1 MAKGP
6 EIPKTDSAEI
16 EILIERLKQNKLE
29 QRDVELIERLLRTVL
44 ALVNLL
50 QRKNMSIKRL
60 RDLIFGRRTEKRKTG
75 SVGQPEDKPEEGAG
89 CDPGAEREVSEKS
102 QRQRQAGLKGTG
114 GGRRLNIAERRRSS
128 VGTNNTKPEPNVLR
142 RHVLVGSMIRGGRI
156 SSSNFADSRFWKGWS
171 SSGKCCVVQ
180 PVRSG
185 MSPHCPRE

>member
-16 EILIERLKQNKLE
+16 EILIEHHKQNRLE
-29 QRDVELIERLLRTVL
+29 QRDVELIELLLRTVM

-75 SVGQPEDKPEEGAG
+75 SVSQPEDKPEEGAG

-102 QRQRQAGLKGTG
+102 QRQRQAGPQGH
-114 GGRRLNIAERRRSS
+114 GRRATAQYRGAKKVECWHEQYQAGAKCPEAAFSRPCPMLSS
-128 VGTNNTKPEPNVLR
+128 AVPEPPSLPANDAKR
-142 RHVLVGSMIRGGRI
+142 
-156 SSSNFADSRFWKGWS
+156 DSI
-171 SSGKCCVVQ
+171 
-180 PVRSG
+180 
-185 MSPHCPRE
+185 

>member
-29 QRDVELIERLLRTVL
+29 RRDVELIERLLRTVM

-75 SVGQPEDKPEEGAG
+75 SVSQPEDKPEEGAAT
-89 CDPGAEREVSEKS
+89 DPG
-102 QRQRQAGLKGTG
+102 
-114 GGRRLNIAERRRSS
+114 
-128 VGTNNTKPEPNVLR
+128 
-142 RHVLVGSMIRGGRI
+142 
-156 SSSNFADSRFWKGWS
+156 
-171 SSGKCCVVQ
+171 
-180 PVRSG
+180 
-185 MSPHCPRE
+185 SPFGNAS